1 MPTDEKLIEAL
12 RDALPILRLIVWR
25 NIRPGKDFNI
35 IKVVLTDRELSCLD
49 ICKTTIEERLL
60 EDGHDLPAHM
70 GTGA

>member
-49 ICKTTIEERLL
+49 YMQTTIEEHLWK
-60 EDGHDLPAHM
+60 DGE
-70 GTGA
+70 